1 MPRRATFS
9 AALVACC
16 AVSLSAQSVRVS
28 RFMDNC
34 NHNRDDYSQFCET
47 RDLTLASVKNLS
59 VDGRENGGITVHGW
73 DKNQIQVVA
82 MIQAHAETDADAEA
96 MAKQI
101 IVSSE
106 GDEVRAS
113 GPSRHGRHEWWSVS
127 YEVWAPRHTD
137 LSLNASNGGIAV
149 DGVDARLD
157 LETMNG
163 GLNLVDVA
171 GDVRGRTTNGGGT
184 AELSGDR
191 WRGAGL
197 DLRTTNGGVHLYI
210 PDSYSAV
217 LETGTVNGGMN
228 IGFPITIQGSL
239 GRRLTTRLG
248 NGGPT
253 IRATTTNGGVSI
265 QRR

>member
-1 MPRRATFS
+1 MPRHATLS
-9 AALVACC
+9 AALATCC
-16 AVSLSAQSVRVS
+16 AVSLSAQSVRAG

-34 NHNRDDYSQFCET
+34 NRNRDDYSQFCET
-47 RDLTLASVKNLS
+47 RDLKLAAVKNLS
-59 VDGRENGGITVHGW
+59 VDGRDNGGITVHGW
-73 DKNQIQVVA
+73 EKNEIQVVA
-82 MIQAHAETDADAEA
+82 MIQTHAETDADAEA
-96 MAKQI
+96 MAKQV

-106 GDEVRAS
+106 SDEIRAS
-113 GPSRHGRHEWWSVS
+113 GPSRHGRNQWWSVS

-137 LSLNASNGGIAV
+137 LSLDASNGGIAV
-149 DGVDARLD
+149 DGIDARLD
-157 LETMNG
+157 LQTVNG
-163 GLNLVDVA
+163 GLHLVDVA
-171 GDVRGRTTNGGGT
+171 GDVRGRTTNGSVT

-197 DLRTTNGGVHLYI
+197 DLRTTNGGVHLSI

-239 GRRLTTRLG
+239 SRRLSTRLG
-248 NGGPT
+248 NGGAT